1 MSGKITDD
9 FKDMVDKTSE
19 LVKSGNFDEVLRMF
33 NVMCKDRSNPEFV
46 GALKMIANG
55 MKAKGEHNKALKIYE
70 SIYQDLTKKCG
81 LVHKETLTALSDVI
95 STTRDISTTFKY
107 LSDGTDAAIELGDE
121 SLIETFDNVRTSFFE
136 AITPTQ
142 KRLYIKLENNR
153 KKKKKK
159 TEKEVVHEGITAL
172 EDVDDLMERLGL

>member
-9 FKDMVDKTSE
+9 FKDMVDKTSA

-33 NVMCKDRSNPEFV
+33 NAVCKDRSNPEFV

-95 STTRDISTTFKY
+95 STTRDVSSTFKY
-107 LSDGTDAAIELGDE
+107 LSDGTDAAIELSDE
-121 SLIETFDNVRTSFFE
+121 SLIETFSNIRTSFFE
-136 AITPTQ
+136 SITPTQ

-153 KKKKKK
+153 KKKP
-159 TEKEVVHEGITAL
+159 EKEVAPDGIDA
-172 EDVDDLMERLGL
+172 EDIDDLMERLGL